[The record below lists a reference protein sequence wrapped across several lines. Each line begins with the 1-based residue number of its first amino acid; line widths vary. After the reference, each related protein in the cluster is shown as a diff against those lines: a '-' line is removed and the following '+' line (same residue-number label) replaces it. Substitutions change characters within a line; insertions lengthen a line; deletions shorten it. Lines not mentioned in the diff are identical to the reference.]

1 MAGFGGFVTVW
12 GGGNAM
18 AVVERLVGQS
28 MFLAKGAMKGKAAM
42 AAKFYFLR

>member
-12 GGGNAM
+12 GAVNAM
-18 AVVERLVGQS
+18 AAVERLVGQS
-28 MFLAKGAMKGKAAM
+28 MFLAKGAIKGKAAR